1 MKYFISQNQYN
12 SVNRP
17 VKKELVYTKFKSI
30 IRDNLTCCKST
41 TNTYCE
47 ICLEKLLLHCSQTTK
62 DNVLLYQNDDG
73 SGITVG
79 LCISHGHAPKHVSST
94 YLCKPGSYH
103 LMKTMGSK

>member
-1 MKYFISQNQYN
+1 MKYFISQKQYN

-17 VKKELVYTKFKSI
+17 VKKELVYTRFKSI

-79 LCISHGHAPKHVSST
+79 LCISHGHAPKHVCST